1 MGGTLGFL
9 ELEIT
14 IWWPLTKICLQ
25 NHFWWSTLILK
36 IFFKSSCHKRRCHIL
51 FFLINCKFWILSQI
65 LRFWQ
70 HWASVL
76 AYQQLAVAVWH
87 LELVCQLPGPAGFW
101 GFTLTKGIY
110 VGRRVWGVKN
120 SRTFGKSFSGK
131 IHWNTENRFPFNKM
145 KAAGWHKNYSLSLW
159 KLGVSWFQCYI
170 AQISKWQMPRVP
182 PCSAAGHQ
190 LVYSWL
196 ISCQAHFKSW
206 KGLQRWSSLLVSGLL
221 VSRRWTS
228 WGS

>member
-1 MGGTLGFL
+1 MS
-9 ELEIT
+9 
-14 IWWPLTKICLQ
+14 
-25 NHFWWSTLILK
+25 HS
-36 IFFKSSCHKRRCHIL
+36 

-131 IHWNTENRFPFNKM
+131 IHLFESKQMGVLWDLLGDLNGQVFALPGR
-145 KAAGWHKNYSLSLW
+145 WYQSLLRSLSGYKDLNNN
-159 KLGVSWFQCYI
+159 LQIEFLRTVSFI
-170 AQISKWQMPRVP
+170 IESPV
-182 PCSAAGHQ
+182 
-190 LVYSWL
+190 
-196 ISCQAHFKSW
+196 
-206 KGLQRWSSLLVSGLL
+206 
-221 VSRRWTS
+221 
-228 WGS
+228 